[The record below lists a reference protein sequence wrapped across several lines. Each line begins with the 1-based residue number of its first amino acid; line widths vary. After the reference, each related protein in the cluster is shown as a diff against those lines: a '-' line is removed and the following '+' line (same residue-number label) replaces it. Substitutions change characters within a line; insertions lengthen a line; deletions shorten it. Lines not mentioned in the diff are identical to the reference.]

1 MHNLID
7 SLHTLE
13 RKVLPVLHD
22 NITLKEIIKKTN
34 LKEEEV
40 TRALQWLEN
49 KEILSSK
56 KIANEIIEI
65 DENGLNYL
73 KKGLP
78 EKRFLNA
85 IKHSSTLNDIKKDAD
100 LSDEEINISIGVLK
114 RNDAIDLGKNIKL
127 LKHVDFKDY
136 EEFLKSLP
144 REKDKLNNKEKL
156 IYDELSK
163 RRSIIKIDLIKDRII
178 TLTDLGKKLS
188 KEKIEFNL
196 IEAITPEIIKR
207 KSWKNKKFRRYDIK
221 INVPKIYP
229 GKRHP
234 YSLFLNNIRERLI
247 NLGFKE
253 MTGPTIETEFYNFDA
268 LFQPQNHP
276 ARDWTDTYR
285 IKEPKY
291 GDLPKSNKVKQVKLT
306 HENGWTTNSI
316 GWKYKWSENIAR
328 QLMPRAHDTPISAR
342 ELLKGVKVPGK
353 YFSLVRCYRP
363 DIIDA
368 THAVEFNQMGGFI
381 IDENLNFKNL
391 LGLLKDFAI
400 QVTGAKEVK
409 FFPDYYP
416 FTEPSVQLSV
426 KHPLFGWIE
435 IAGAGIFR
443 PELTLPLGIKQP
455 VIAWGFGVDR
465 LAMLKLGLKDIREL
479 FSRNLDYLR
488 ESKWQQ

>member
-1 MHNLID
+1 MHNLGD

-22 NITLKEIIKKTN
+22 NITLKDIIKKTN

-49 KEILSSK
+49 KEILTSRK
-56 KIANEIIEI
+56 VAKEIIEI
-65 DENGLNYL
+65 DENGKDYL
-73 KKGLP
+73 KNGLP
-78 EKRFLNA
+78 EKRFLKS
-85 IKHSSTLNDIKKDAD
+85 IKNNSTLHDIKKDAN
-100 LSDEEINISIGVLK
+100 LNDEEINVSIGILK
-114 RNDAIDLGKNIKL
+114 RLNAIELGKTIKL
-127 LKHVDFKDY
+127 INNVSFNDY

-144 REKDKLNNKEKL
+144 KEADKLTNKEKL
-156 IYDELSK
+156 IYEELSK
-163 RRSIIKIDLIKDRII
+163 RRAIVKINLIKDKII
-178 TLTDLGKKLS
+178 TLTDLGKRLS
-188 KEKIEFNL
+188 KEKIEFNF
-196 IEAITPEIIKR
+196 IESITPGVIKN

-221 INVPKIYP
+221 TSVPKIYP

-234 YSLFLNNIRERLI
+234 YSLFLNNIKERLI
-247 NLGFKE
+247 SLGFKE

-285 IKEPKY
+285 IKEPRY
-291 GDLPKSNKVKQVKLT
+291 GELPKSSKVKQVKLT
-306 HENGWTTNSI
+306 HENGWVTGST
-316 GWKYKWSENIAR
+316 GWKYKWSETIAR
-328 QLMPRAHDTPISAR
+328 QLMPRAHDTAISAR
-342 ELLKGVKVPGK
+342 ELLKGIQIPGK

-368 THAVEFNQMGGFI
+368 THAVEFNQMGGFV
-381 IDENLNFKNL
+381 IDDNLNFRNL
-391 LGLLKDFAI
+391 LGLLKDFAVQI
-400 QVTGAKEVK
+400 TGAKEMK
-409 FFPDYYP
+409 FFPDYFP

-426 KHPLFGWIE
+426 KHPAFGWIE

-443 PELTLPLGIKQP
+443 PELTIPLGIKQP

-465 LAMLKLGLKDIREL
+465 LAMLRLGLKDIREL
-479 FSRNLDYLR
+479 FSQNLDYLR